1 MAKPRNKNVG
11 VSFELY
17 EGLKE
22 LQQELDSN
30 LGFKITLTQVVGHL
44 LAEYRKELPLNIS
57 HKRP

>member
-22 LQQELDSN
+22 LQQQLNSN

-44 LAEYRKELPLNIS
+44 LSTYREANEWVEKE
-57 HKRP
+57 RP

>member
-44 LAEYRKELPLNIS
+44 LAEYRKAT
-57 HKRP
+57 KAW